1 MNEREVMG
9 IFTKTGAYQQGHF
22 KLSSGLHSGA
32 YLQCALV
39 LQNPVIAARLCGVLA
54 GKFRMDAPD
63 LIIGPAM
70 GGIVLAY
77 ELARAFNARAIFSE
91 RNEKGKMVLRRGFK
105 VSAEN
110 KVLIAED
117 VLTTG
122 KSVKEVL
129 ELLREDGIIPAGIA
143 CLVDRS
149 SKPIDFG
156 GIKCESLIKLD
167 VPAFKEDECPLCQEG
182 MPIIKPGSRKE
193 EKE

>member
-1 MNEREVMG
+1 MREMEIID
-9 IFTKTGAYQQGHF
+9 IFTNIGAYQHGHF

-39 LQNPVIAARLCGVLA
+39 LQDPLLAARLCGVLA
-54 GKFRMDAPD
+54 DKFRMDTPD

-70 GGIVLAY
+70 GGVVLAY
-77 ELARAFNARAIFSE
+77 EIAREMNARAIFSE
-91 RNEKGKMVLRRGFK
+91 RDAEGKMTLRRGFR
-105 VSAEN
+105 VSPEN

-122 KSVKEVL
+122 KSIKEVI
-129 ELLREDGIIPAGIA
+129 ELLREESVTPVGIA

-149 SKPIDFG
+149 SKPVDFG

-167 VPAFKEDECPLCQEG
+167 IPAFQEAECPLCQEG
-182 MPIIKPGSRKE
+182 MPIMKPGSRK
-193 EKE
+193 

>member
-1 MNEREVMG
+1 MEIMD
-9 IFTKTGAYQQGHF
+9 IFTRIGAYQQGHF

-39 LQNPVIAARLCGVLA
+39 LQDPFLAARLCGVLA
-54 GKFRMDAPD
+54 EKFRMDTPD
-63 LIIGPAM
+63 IVIGPAM

-77 ELARAFNARAIFSE
+77 EMARALNARAVFAE
-91 RNEKGKMVLRRGFK
+91 RNAEGRMTLRRGFE
-105 VSAEN
+105 VSPEN

-122 KSVKEVL
+122 GSVKEVIR
-129 ELLREDGIIPAGIA
+129 LLAGESVKPVGIA

-149 SKPIDFG
+149 TEKIDFG

-167 VPAFKEDECPLCQEG
+167 IPAFEEEECPLCQEG
-182 MPIIKPGSRKE
+182 MPITKPGSR
-193 EKE
+193 